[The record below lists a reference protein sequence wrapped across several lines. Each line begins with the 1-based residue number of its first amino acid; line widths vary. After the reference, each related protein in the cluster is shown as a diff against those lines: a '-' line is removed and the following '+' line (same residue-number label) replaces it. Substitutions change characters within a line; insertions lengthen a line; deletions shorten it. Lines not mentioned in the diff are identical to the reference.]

1 MKILSI
7 SFKDI
12 QVILKDRGAIIW
24 LFVLP
29 LVFIIIFTSLF
40 TASQAGSE
48 KDNRIPLPV
57 LNLDTDGEASQ
68 DLISRLQ
75 SAGGVDT
82 SLIDQTQANEGIASK
97 KITDLLVIPNGFSK
111 TIEGSQPASLELD
124 SADASSTNTQSL
136 LLILNGVTRDMAL
149 ETQLIASLKQM
160 GEMQASA
167 PSEFQVF
174 TSDRLVNQART
185 QFTQS
190 RTTPLVV
197 INEKLPSSLQKREA
211 DLNPIQLSVPGFTIL
226 FAFLAAQATAKA
238 IYDEKKI
245 GSFRRLLAAPLSK
258 FAILTGKLLPNF
270 IIVLIQIVVIFSVSA
285 ILLPLM
291 GMNRLTFGNDPL
303 ALVVAS
309 LVIAFCSTS
318 LGIVIAAVAH
328 TEGQIGGISSMILWV
343 MGFLGGAIIPIS
355 LFNNAVFN
363 TVGSFVPQSWAVKTF
378 QDILVR
384 GYTLTQILPS
394 LGILLVFS
402 VVFFAFGL
410 WRFDFD

>member
-1 MKILSI
+1 MKMISI
-7 SFKDI
+7 TFKDI
-12 QVILKDRGAIIW
+12 QVFLKDRGALIW

-29 LVFIIIFTSLF
+29 LVFIIIFTSLY
-40 TASQAGSE
+40 TASQAGNA
-48 KDNRIPLPV
+48 KDNLIPLPV
-57 LNLDTDGEASQ
+57 LNFDINGAASQ

-75 SAGGVDT
+75 STGGLDVRVV
-82 SLIDQTQANEGIASK
+82 DQTQADDGIASK
-97 KITDLLVIPNGFSK
+97 KITNLLIIPSGFSLVI
-111 TIEGSQPASLELD
+111 EASQPAILELD
-124 SADASSTNTQSL
+124 SANANSTDTQSL
-136 LLILNGVTRDMAL
+136 LLIINGVTRDMAL

-167 PSEFQVF
+167 PPEFQVF

-185 QFTQS
+185 QFAQS
-190 RTTPLVV
+190 KITPLVV

-226 FAFLAAQATAKA
+226 FAFLAAQNTARA
-238 IYDEKKI
+238 IYDEKKV

-258 FAILTGKLLPNF
+258 FTILTGKLLPNF

-285 ILLPLM
+285 VLLPLM

-303 ALVVAS
+303 ALIVAS
-309 LVIAFCSTS
+309 LVIALCSTS
-318 LGIVIAAVAH
+318 LGIVIAALAH
-328 TEGQIGGISSMILWV
+328 TEGQIGGISSLILWV
-343 MGFLGGAIIPIS
+343 MGFLGGAVIPIS
-355 LFNNAVFN
+355 IFNNAVFN

-378 QDILVR
+378 QDVLVR
-384 GYTLTQILPS
+384 GYTLAQILPS
-394 LGILLVFS
+394 LGILLAFS